1 MESNKSS
8 PHNTRIPKVIWLPGE
23 VPILNHF
30 IFHSQH
36 VNFMFLSMWSA
47 CVVIF
52 VCLKY
57 WNHLRPKCM
66 RDSPPPS
73 LITWHPLYYLGAIK
87 MKETKSSQMEEVVV
101 VVIILPTMVVILSWD
116 VSDSTL
122 ESPSCRLIDY
132 NLIVIFI
139 QHIVLWIYYLFFLSI
154 YAITL
159 LLSSVPFIHVGPKSI
174 TMGCPNLVHKY

>member
-66 RDSPPPS
+66 RDFPPPLPYYMAPS
-73 LITWHPLYYLGAIK
+73 LLSRGNKNERNEIVANGGG
-87 MKETKSSQMEEVVV
+87 SSSSNYFTYHGCNTVMR
-101 VVIILPTMVVILSWD
+101 
-116 VSDSTL
+116 
-122 ESPSCRLIDY
+122 C
-132 NLIVIFI
+132 
-139 QHIVLWIYYLFFLSI
+139 LWLNARISFLSI
-154 YAITL
+154 NRLQSDSYFYTTYCFMNIL
-159 LLSSVPFIHVGPKSI
+159 FIFSFHLCHNTIIKQCAVHSCGP
-174 TMGCPNLVHKY
+174 